1 MMYLLY
7 GKEEFL
13 IQKQVKKIALEN
25 NLQDLDINEYQMDT
39 ISIKEAIDDAETISF
54 FHDKKAV
61 ILNQCSFLTTT
72 SKKNIIEQPIEL
84 LEEYI
89 KHPNP
94 STILIC
100 IVNSEKLDE
109 RKKIVKTIKKEA
121 TVIECNQISNINQFI
136 HELFKNYSIS
146 QENIDLFQKRVGNHL
161 ELLEQEAE
169 KLNIAAIDDKVI
181 TTELIDD
188 LTIQTIDLDIFSLIE
203 AIVNKQKEKAMMML
217 DEMMKRGEEPIMV
230 LIMLAN
236 QFRIIYQAK
245 ELYQKGYTEKN
256 IANMLNLHPYRI
268 KKALEKGRM
277 FSNDI
282 LLIYLKQLA
291 NLDYQIKNGEI
302 NKRLG
307 LELFLLGL

>member
-109 RKKIVKTIKKEA
+109 RKKIVNNHQER
-121 TVIECNQISNINQFI
+121 SNS
-136 HELFKNYSIS
+136 H
-146 QENIDLFQKRVGNHL
+146 
-161 ELLEQEAE
+161 
-169 KLNIAAIDDKVI
+169 
-181 TTELIDD
+181 
-188 LTIQTIDLDIFSLIE
+188 
-203 AIVNKQKEKAMMML
+203 
-217 DEMMKRGEEPIMV
+217 
-230 LIMLAN
+230 
-236 QFRIIYQAK
+236 
-245 ELYQKGYTEKN
+245 
-256 IANMLNLHPYRI
+256 
-268 KKALEKGRM
+268 RM
-277 FSNDI
+277 
-282 LLIYLKQLA
+282 
-291 NLDYQIKNGEI
+291 
-302 NKRLG
+302 
-307 LELFLLGL
+307 

>member
-7 GKEEFL
+7 GKEELL
-13 IQKQVKKIALEN
+13 IQRKIEQIKKEN
-25 NLQDLDINEYQMDT
+25 QLQDLDINEYQMDT
-39 ISIKEAIDDAETISF
+39 VSLKEAIDDAETISF

-61 ILNQCSFLTTT
+61 ILNQCTFLTTAT
-72 SKKNIIEQPIEL
+72 KKGTLEQPIEL

-94 STILIC
+94 STIFIC
-100 IVNSEKLDE
+100 VVASEKLDE
-109 RKKIVKTIKKEA
+109 RKKIVKALKKEA
-121 TVIECNQISNINQFI
+121 TVVECNQVPNMNQFI
-136 HELFKNYSIS
+136 QELFKNYRIS
-146 QENIDLFQKRVGNHL
+146 KEDINLFQKRVGNHL

-169 KLNIAAIDDKVI
+169 KLKIAAIEDKMI

-188 LTIQTIDLDIFSLIE
+188 LTVQTIDLDIFSLIE
-203 AIVNKQKEKAMMML
+203 AIVNKQKEKAMTML
-217 DEMMKRGEEPIMV
+217 DEMIKRGEEPIMI

-256 IANMLNLHPYRI
+256 IASMLNIHPFRI

-277 FSNDI
+277 FPSDI
-282 LLIYLKQLA
+282 LLTYLKQLA
-291 NLDYQIKNGEI
+291 ELDYQIKNGEM